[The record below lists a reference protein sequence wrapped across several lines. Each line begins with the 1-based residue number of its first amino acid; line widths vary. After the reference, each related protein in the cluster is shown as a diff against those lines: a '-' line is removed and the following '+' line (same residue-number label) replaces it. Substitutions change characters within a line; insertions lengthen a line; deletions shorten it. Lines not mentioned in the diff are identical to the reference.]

1 MSMDAY
7 NNYMTLIQQGVPQF
21 EAYQQSGLGQMAAQ
35 WDEQRR
41 QQAIEQ
47 EKLIASQAGRAGRQQ
62 LGGQLAGALA
72 TKGAVNLATTGS
84 LMGASTTA
92 PVVAGT
98 TGAVTGGTVAGTTGA
113 VTAGTTG
120 AVTAGTTGAVTGG
133 AAAGGGMAGAAMI
146 AAPILAAIVA
156 GHQARQGYKQG
167 KGHDVEDA
175 IKKAKKDPMSWIIP
189 AKGLGMIAGSVFG
202 GGRSEREN
210 FQMTSEL
217 LDMGFKPKDL
227 QILGR
232 LDEEGGA
239 QFMKTTKEQQNEW
252 KRLTSSKDPDVN
264 PEQLPTGMWGAGGLL
279 KTFGPDYFD
288 NMNEFDRYVASAA
301 AIQTDQ
307 IYSKRGELKVENKDL
322 VKQRYEELKN
332 DPEQLA
338 ILQNNYN
345 QWLETGKD
353 TGLSFDGAIRNF
365 VPPPPPEQIPN
376 EQGVQ

>member
-21 EAYQQSGLGQMAAQ
+21 EAYQQSGLGQLAAQ

-47 EKLIASQAGRAGRQQ
+47 EKIIASQQGRAGRQQ
-62 LGGQLAGALA
+62 LGGQLVGALA
-72 TKGAVNLATTGS
+72 TKGAVNLATTGK
-84 LMGASTTA
+84 LLGASTTA
-92 PVVAGT
+92 PVV
-98 TGAVTGGTVAGTTGA
+98 
-113 VTAGTTG
+113 AGTTG

-133 AAAGGGMAGAAMI
+133 AAAGGGMAGAAMV

-175 IKKAKKDPMSWIIP
+175 TKKALKDPMTYIVP
-189 AKGLGMIAGSVFG
+189 AKALGMIAGSVFG

-232 LDEEGGA
+232 LDEKGGA
-239 QFMKTTKEQQNEW
+239 QYMKTTKEQQNEW

-264 PEQLPTGMWGAGGLL
+264 PQQLPTGMWGAGGLL